1 MPETT
6 MREPLN
12 VVVCAKRSEV
22 KALIAAWDER
32 DAVADFPTAEPL
44 IERLHAAVDP
54 DARHEHEGGS
64 DAHVMR
70 GDARPPAGEGRTP
83 RELIELANEMHAG
96 LGPREID
103 RELKVWPIY
112 FDDVV
117 SGAKTWEVRRND
129 EEGFGAGCWIR
140 LREWDPERERY
151 TGREVD
157 RFVTYVAA
165 LDRLP
170 GMDGL
175 VGMTLVPDPELL
187 SSSPD
192 EGERTAREALGEE
205 AIEEI
210 GAALVREGVAFDS
223 HAPLEVVRMVLAHVP
238 VPAPSSPSGESERE
252 ALRQLRAAL
261 DRHDALVE
269 RVARGGSA
277 LDVEIA
283 ACNAA
288 ILAAS
293 RAVAAAAPSSLSS
306 GEVEKSSAPAVTQED
321 GEHDAGR

>member
-6 MREPLN
+6 MREPLD
-12 VVVCAKRSEV
+12 VVVRGKRSEV

-44 IERLHAAVDP
+44 IERLHTAVDP

-70 GDARPPAGEGRTP
+70 GDARPPAGEGRMP
-83 RELIELANEMHAG
+83 REWSDEQIAERFHEAYERLAPSFGYET
-96 LGPREID
+96 REASA
-103 RELKVWPIY
+103 KPWA
-112 FDDVV
+112 DVPEQNRALMTAV
-117 SGAKTWEVRRND
+117 AAEVR
-129 EEGFGAGCWIR
+129 A
-140 LREWDPERERY
+140 
-151 TGREVD
+151 
-157 RFVTYVAA
+157 
-165 LDRLP
+165 
-170 GMDGL
+170 
-175 VGMTLVPDPELL
+175 ELL